1 MNIEFELYN
10 YTTDQLSVLSLEIFC
25 WLQPAASLLLI
36 GCKIFCLLMT
46 LEKIWGKLKCLTR
59 NILSLLEIFWNS
71 FQFTDSS
78 CVWTKPFR
86 IVLHHFCVLCV
97 AFCITRTRPKGNFL
111 QIEIRKGLNHHLPS
125 NSWLKSTSINLRAE
139 GHRWDVIASKNVKY
153 YELLRKSTQF
163 LEQKESER
171 NRLGEY
177 WAQLHETLLL
187 HVDSCG
193 NNEGSG

>member
-1 MNIEFELYN
+1 MYVVVSCHGK
-10 YTTDQLSVLSLEIFC
+10 YSAGCSLIALNWVQDILF
-25 WLQPAASLLLI
+25 AHDI
-36 GCKIFCLLMT
+36 G
-46 LEKIWGKLKCLTR
+46 KIWGKLKCLTR
-59 NILSLLEIFWNS
+59 NILSQLEIFWNS

-97 AFCITRTRPKGNFL
+97 AFCITRTRPKGHFL
-111 QIEIRKGLNHHLPS
+111 QNQVQKDQANDMFAY
-125 NSWLKSTSINLRAE
+125 NSIPVNISPCNNSLC
-139 GHRWDVIASKNVKY
+139 RWDAIASENVKY

-193 NNEGSG
+193 NNERKRPERCRGW

>member
-1 MNIEFELYN
+1 MMVKTQEFVCKVSGKLHLN
-10 YTTDQLSVLSLEIFC
+10 SCQLSREIFSGC
-25 WLQPAASLLLI
+25 SLIALNWVQDILFAHDI
-36 GCKIFCLLMT
+36 G
-46 LEKIWGKLKCLTR
+46 KIWGKLKCLTR
-59 NILSLLEIFWNS
+59 NILSQLEIFWNS

-139 GHRWDVIASKNVKY
+139 GHPWDAIASENVKY
-153 YELLRKSTQF
+153 YELLRISTQF

-187 HVDSCG
+187 G
-193 NNEGSG
+193 RRLF

>member
-1 MNIEFELYN
+1 MASSISIVVSCHGKY
-10 YTTDQLSVLSLEIFC
+10 SAGCSLIALNWVQDILF
-25 WLQPAASLLLI
+25 AHDI
-36 GCKIFCLLMT
+36 
-46 LEKIWGKLKCLTR
+46 EKIWGKLKCLTR

-78 CVWTKPFR
+78 CVWTKPFQ
-86 IVLHHFCVLCV
+86 IVLHHFCVLCGFLHYKNKTKRSLFTESG
-97 AFCITRTRPKGNFL
+97 AKRPSKWYVCL
-111 QIEIRKGLNHHLPS
+111 QFNPCQHFSLQQFIMSL
-125 NSWLKSTSINLRAE
+125 
-139 GHRWDVIASKNVKY
+139 RWDAIASENVKY

-193 NNEGSG
+193 NNERKRLERCRGW

>member
-1 MNIEFELYN
+1 MASSISIVVVSCDGKY
-10 YTTDQLSVLSLEIFC
+10 SAGCSLIALNWVQDILF
-25 WLQPAASLLLI
+25 AHDI
-36 GCKIFCLLMT
+36 G
-46 LEKIWGKLKCLTR
+46 KIWGKLKCLTR
-59 NILSLLEIFWNS
+59 NILSQLEIFWNS

-86 IVLHHFCVLCV
+86 IVLHHFCVLCGFLHYGNKTKRSLFTESG
-97 AFCITRTRPKGNFL
+97 AKRPNDMFAYNS
-111 QIEIRKGLNHHLPS
+111 IPVNISS
-125 NSWLKSTSINLRAE
+125 NNSLCC
-139 GHRWDVIASKNVKY
+139 WDAIASENVKY

-187 HVDSCG
+187 HVDSW
-193 NNEGSG
+193 